1 MIIALLIIV
10 CIIVVVVLSSSNNDK
25 GTNNNLPFDNAF
37 KNRMGQDPTSYVA
50 SKLATGSDLGTIRY
64 LFDIIAA
71 EVELKSK
78 CKSPGFDFYYA
89 KVLGNKP
96 VKPAETTQ
104 PKPAVMQKTPAST
117 VPKHRWTMEE
127 DVLCCRRFFE
137 QYVIQQSSMDL
148 LQFAE
153 QLHQALP
160 SISVGS
166 LKMKTQNIKQLCME
180 HGIRNSLDAKPL
192 VQYSQQ
198 NHRAFLAVKQEFGL

>member
-37 KNRMGQDPTSYVA
+37 KNRMGQDPASYVA
-50 SKLATGSDLGTIRY
+50 SKLATGSDLGAIRY
-64 LFDIIAA
+64 LFDIITA

-89 KVLGNKP
+89 KVLENKP
-96 VKPAETTQ
+96 VKPAETAQ
-104 PKPAVMQKTPAST
+104 PKPAVVQRTPASAA
-117 VPKHRWTMEE
+117 PKHRWTMEE

-166 LKMKTQNIKQLCME
+166 LKMKTQNIKQLCIE

-198 NHRAFLAVKQEFGL
+198 NYRAFLVVKQEFGL